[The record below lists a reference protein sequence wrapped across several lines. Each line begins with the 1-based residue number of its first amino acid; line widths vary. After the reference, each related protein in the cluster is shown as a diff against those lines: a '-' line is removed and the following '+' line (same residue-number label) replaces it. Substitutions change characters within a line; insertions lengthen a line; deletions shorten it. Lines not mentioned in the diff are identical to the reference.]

1 MADVTGVKISKLTA
15 NNSITGA
22 AVFPHTQGSTT
33 KKVTLT
39 NVANFV
45 NATMKAMITDV
56 EASSTAA
63 KAYAVGDSL
72 ILGNTLY
79 KVTAAIAIGDT
90 ITAGTNVTATTVTA
104 LIADGGGSSLPAAS
118 GVNF

>member
-63 KAYAVGDSL
+63 NAYAV
-72 ILGNTLY
+72 LGNTLY